1 MNRSTNPDRIGMW
14 EYTDAVNRMK
24 LSPLITRF
32 GVKQMLC
39 IFKGGISGNRIIIPS
54 YHLKWN

>member
-32 GVKQMLC
+32 GVNKCYVYSKVESVETELSFQVT
-39 IFKGGISGNRIIIPS
+39 I
-54 YHLKWN
+54 